1 MVHNL
6 GMYCIPLLSL
16 IIVKPKG
23 CTIGWDVQVLKLEIQ
38 NHTVTAVLTVQTN
51 CSYFSNKVNFGL
63 DEKSLYEIHEKT
75 V

>member
-23 CTIGWDVQVLKLEIQ
+23 RTIGKDVQVLKLEIQ
-38 NHTVTAVLTVQTN
+38 NHTVTAVLTVQRPT
-51 CSYFSNKVNFGL
+51 L
-63 DEKSLYEIHEKT
+63 PPLYT
-75 V
+75 